1 MAFGRRDRMILQTE
15 AKRKYTPEEYLEAE
29 VQSDERHEYIGGE
42 IILMTGG
49 LPNHNTI
56 TGNLHTELNVALKRD
71 PYKVFVTDQR
81 LWIPKKR
88 IYTYPDVMVVA
99 DPVQLQIGRR
109 DTVTNPCF
117 IAEVLSKSTRGYD
130 KDEKFTAYRTI
141 PEFQEYL
148 LIDQYSIHVEHY
160 VKSEERRWILVD
172 YEDENAEISLSSVPC
187 RILVADLYNKVD
199 FSEPQ
204 DEEIEQA

>member
-1 MAFGRRDRMILQTE
+1 MTLQTE
-15 AKRKYTPEEYLEAE
+15 TKRNYTPEEYLEAE
-29 VQSDERHEYIGGE
+29 VQSDDRHEYIDGE

-56 TGNLHTELNVALKRD
+56 TGNLQTELNVALKRD
-71 PYKVFVTDQR
+71 PYRIYVTDQR

-88 IYTYPDVMVVA
+88 LYTYPDVMVIA
-99 DPVQLQIGRR
+99 EPIQYQAGRR
-109 DTVTNPCF
+109 DTLMNPCL
-117 IAEVLSKSTRGYD
+117 IAEVLSKSTRSYD
-130 KDEKFTAYRTI
+130 KDGKFAAYRTI

-160 VKSEERRWILVD
+160 VKSNERCWILVD

-187 RILVADLYNKVD
+187 RVLVSDLYNKVD

-204 DEEIEQA
+204 EEADQPT

>member
-1 MAFGRRDRMILQTE
+1 MTSQTE
-15 AKRKYTPEEYLEAE
+15 TKRNYTPDEYLEAE
-29 VQSDERHEYIGGE
+29 VQSDERHAYIDGE

-56 TGNLHTELNVALKRD
+56 TGNIHTELNVALKHEPFD
-71 PYKVFVTDQR
+71 IFMIDQR

-99 DPVQLQIGRR
+99 EPLQLQSGQR
-109 DTVTNPCF
+109 DTVVNPCF
-117 IAEVLSKSTRGYD
+117 IAEVLSKSTRAYD

-172 YEDENAEISLSSVPC
+172 YEV
-187 RILVADLYNKVD
+187 
-199 FSEPQ
+199 
-204 DEEIEQA
+204 